1 MVATIRK
8 NVFETNSS
16 SSHSLVIE
24 KEQKSSDIIIKD
36 GILDLNDLNA
46 MIIYS
51 GYNDENEI
59 IRCDTKNKKLAIAC
73 AVLVNRIGDDYNEW
87 NKTQVNQLEYLKNKY
102 NLTSIIGTVDNVWD
116 DDDNLQ
122 TVIDNIDNDDVVI
135 LSKYENY

>member
-1 MVATIRK
+1 MATTIRK

-24 KEQKSSDIIIKD
+24 KESKSNDIVIKN
-36 GILDLNDLNA
+36 GILDLNDLNDLI
-46 MIIYS
+46 MYS
-51 GYNDENEI
+51 GYADQNEL

-73 AVLVNRIGDDYNEW
+73 AVLVNKIGDDSDYY
-87 NKTQVNQLEYLKNKY
+87 KTQIAQLDYLKQKY
-102 NLTSIIGTVDNVWD
+102 NLTLIIGIVDNVWD

-135 LSKYENY
+135 LSKYENN

>member
-1 MVATIRK
+1 MATTIRK

-24 KEQKSSDIIIKD
+24 KELNTGDIIIKD
-36 GILDLNDLNA
+36 GILNLNDLNA
-46 MIIYS
+46 MIMYS
-51 GYNDENEI
+51 GYANENEI

-73 AVLVNRIGDDYNEW
+73 AVLVNRIGDEYRDW
-87 NKTQVNQLEYLKNKY
+87 NVKEVEKFNYLKQKY

-116 DDDNLQ
+116 EDNNLQ

>member
-1 MVATIRK
+1 MGWTIR
-8 NVFETNSS
+8 NSVFETNSS

-24 KEQKSSDIIIKD
+24 RELNTGDVIIKD

-46 MIIYS
+46 MIMYS

-87 NKTQVNQLEYLKNKY
+87 DIKEVDKLEFLKQKY

-116 DDDNLQ
+116 EDNNLQ
-122 TVIDNIDNDDVVI
+122 TVIDNIDNDDVII

>member
-1 MVATIRK
+1 MATTIRK

-24 KEQKSSDIIIKD
+24 KESKSNDIVIKN
-36 GILDLNDLNA
+36 GILDLNDLTDLI
-46 MIIYS
+46 MYS
-51 GYNDENEI
+51 GYYDQNEL

-73 AVLVNRIGDDYNEW
+73 AVLINKIGDDSDYY
-87 NKTQVNQLEYLKNKY
+87 KTQIAQLDYLKQKY
-102 NLTSIIGTVDNVWD
+102 NLTLIIGIVDNVWD

-135 LSKYENY
+135 LSKYENN

>member
-1 MVATIRK
+1 MATTIRK

-24 KEQKSSDIIIKD
+24 KESKSNDIVIKN
-36 GILDLNDLNA
+36 GILDLNDLNDLI
-46 MIIYS
+46 MYS
-51 GYNDENEI
+51 GYDDQNEL

-73 AVLVNRIGDDYNEW
+73 AVLVNKIGDDSDYY
-87 NKTQVNQLEYLKNKY
+87 KTQIAQLDYLKQKY
-102 NLTSIIGTVDNVWD
+102 NLTLIIGIVDNVWD

-135 LSKYENY
+135 LSKYENN

>member
-1 MVATIRK
+1 MAITVRK

-24 KEQKSSDIIIKD
+24 KEAPIREFVIKD
-36 GILDLNDLNA
+36 GILNLDILQDY
-46 MIIYS
+46 IIYS
-51 GYNDENEI
+51 GYDDQNEF

-73 AVLVNRIGDDYNEW
+73 AVLVNRIGDSYNEW
-87 NKTQVNQLEYLKNKY
+87 NETEIGQLNYLKQKY
-102 NLTSIIGTVDNVWD
+102 NLISIIGELSHAWDEDN
-116 DDDNLQ
+116 NLQ

>member
-1 MVATIRK
+1 MAITVRK

-24 KEQKSSDIIIKD
+24 KKSKSNDIVIKN
-36 GILDLNDLNA
+36 GILDLNDLNDLI
-46 MIIYS
+46 MYS
-51 GYNDENEI
+51 GYDDQNEL

-73 AVLVNRIGDDYNEW
+73 AVLINKIGDDSDYY
-87 NKTQVNQLEYLKNKY
+87 KTQIAQLDYLKQKY
-102 NLTSIIGTVDNVWD
+102 NLTLIIGIVDNVWD

-135 LSKYENY
+135 LSKYENN

>member
-1 MVATIRK
+1 MATTVRK

-24 KEQKSSDIIIKD
+24 KEQKSGDIVING
-36 GILDLNDLNA
+36 GILNLNDLND
-46 MIIYS
+46 MIMYS
-51 GYNDENEI
+51 GYDDENEL

-73 AVLVNRIGDDYNEW
+73 AVLVNRIGDIYDDW
-87 NKTQVNQLEYLKNKY
+87 NKKEVEQLDFLKNKY
-102 NLTSIIGTVDNVWD
+102 NLTFIIGEVRNVWD
-116 DDDNLQ
+116 EDRNLQ

>member
-1 MVATIRK
+1 MGATSRK

-24 KEQKSSDIIIKD
+24 KEQKNGDIVIKD
-36 GILDLNDLNA
+36 GVLNLYDLND
-46 MIIYS
+46 IIMYS
-51 GYNDENEI
+51 GYDNENEL

-73 AVLVNRIGDDYNEW
+73 AVLVNRIGDEYSMDNEEE
-87 NKTQVNQLEYLKNKY
+87 VEQLDFLKNKY
-102 NLTSIIGTVDNVWD
+102 NLTSIIGEVSNVWD
-116 DDDNLQ
+116 EDGNLQ

>member
-1 MVATIRK
+1 MAITVRK

-24 KEQKSSDIIIKD
+24 KESKSNDIVIKN
-36 GILDLNDLNA
+36 GILDLNDLNDLI
-46 MIIYS
+46 MYS
-51 GYNDENEI
+51 GYYDQNEL

-73 AVLVNRIGDDYNEW
+73 AVLINKIGDDSDYY
-87 NKTQVNQLEYLKNKY
+87 KTQIAQLDYLKQKY
-102 NLTSIIGTVDNVWD
+102 NLTLIIGIVDNVWD

-135 LSKYENY
+135 LSKYENN

>member
-1 MVATIRK
+1 MATTIRK

-24 KEQKSSDIIIKD
+24 KESKSNDIVIKN
-36 GILDLNDLNA
+36 GILDLNDLNDLI
-46 MIIYS
+46 MYS
-51 GYNDENEI
+51 GYYDQNEL

-73 AVLVNRIGDDYNEW
+73 AVLVNKIGDDSDYY
-87 NKTQVNQLEYLKNKY
+87 KTQIAQLDYLKQKY
-102 NLTSIIGTVDNVWD
+102 NLTLIIGIVDNVWD

-135 LSKYENY
+135 LSKYENN

>member
-1 MVATIRK
+1 MATTIRK

-24 KEQKSSDIIIKD
+24 EESKSNDIVIKN
-36 GILDLNDLNA
+36 GILDLNDLNDL
-46 MIIYS
+46 ITYS
-51 GYNDENEI
+51 GYKNEL

-73 AVLVNRIGDDYNEW
+73 AVLVNNIVDDSDYY
-87 NKTQVNQLEYLKNKY
+87 KTQIAQLDYLKQKY
-102 NLTSIIGTVDNVWD
+102 NLTSIIGELRHAWDEDN
-116 DDDNLQ
+116 NLQ

>member
-1 MVATIRK
+1 MATTIRK

-24 KEQKSSDIIIKD
+24 KESKSNDIVIKN
-36 GILDLNDLNA
+36 GILDLNDLNDLI
-46 MIIYS
+46 MYS
-51 GYNDENEI
+51 SYDDQNEL

-73 AVLVNRIGDDYNEW
+73 AVLVNKIGDDSDYY
-87 NKTQVNQLEYLKNKY
+87 KTQIAQLDYLKQKY
-102 NLTSIIGTVDNVWD
+102 NLTSIIGELRHTWD

>member
-1 MVATIRK
+1 MKTIRK

-24 KEQKSSDIIIKD
+24 TEQKSEDIVIRD
-36 GILDLNDLNA
+36 GVLNLHDLND
-46 MIIYS
+46 MIMYS
-51 GYNDENEI
+51 GYDNDNEL

-73 AVLVNRIGDDYNEW
+73 AVLVNRIGDNSEYYQTET
-87 NKTQVNQLEYLKNKY
+87 NKLDFLKNKY
-102 NLTSIIGTVDNVWD
+102 NLTSIIGEVSNVWD

-135 LSKYENY
+135 LSRYENY

>member
-1 MVATIRK
+1 MATTIRK

-24 KEQKSSDIIIKD
+24 KESKSNDIVIKN
-36 GILDLNDLNA
+36 GILDLNDLNDLI
-46 MIIYS
+46 MYS
-51 GYNDENEI
+51 GYDDQNEL

-73 AVLVNRIGDDYNEW
+73 AVLVNRIGDDSEYYQTEI
-87 NKTQVNQLEYLKNKY
+87 NKLDFLKNKY
-102 NLTSIIGTVDNVWD
+102 NLTSIIGEVNHAWD
-116 DDDNLQ
+116 EDDNLQ